1 MVSEKTLSYALVG
14 LAGLAVALLAFT
26 AFTVFTASQPPAAA
40 FENTQANYLK
50 AIQAQNPVN
59 VCETPA
65 GYTDAQWREH
75 MSHHP
80 NQYAECLKNA
90 SLNA

>member
-1 MVSEKTLSYALVG
+1 MVSEKTLSYAVV
-14 LAGLAVALLAFT
+14 GLAVALLAFT
-26 AFTVFTASQPPAAA
+26 AFAVFAVSQLPAAS
-40 FENTQANYLK
+40 ENTQANYLK
-50 AIQAQNPVN
+50 AIQAQNPAN

-65 GYTDAQWREH
+65 GYTDEQWREH

-80 NQYAECLKNA
+80 DQYAECLKNA